1 MVPRD
6 QFEKMAVL
14 ALVAILLVGILSIKA
29 FALDDENDGFEESI
43 IYQDSGIPPIDS
55 FREDV
60 SAIRQDLDILL
71 YFVIPASAAVLFV
84 YLLCKWFCRT
94 FVDSVL

>member
-43 IYQDSGIPPIDS
+43 IYQDSG
-55 FREDV
+55 R
-60 SAIRQDLDILL
+60 
-71 YFVIPASAAVLFV
+71 
-84 YLLCKWFCRT
+84 
-94 FVDSVL
+94 